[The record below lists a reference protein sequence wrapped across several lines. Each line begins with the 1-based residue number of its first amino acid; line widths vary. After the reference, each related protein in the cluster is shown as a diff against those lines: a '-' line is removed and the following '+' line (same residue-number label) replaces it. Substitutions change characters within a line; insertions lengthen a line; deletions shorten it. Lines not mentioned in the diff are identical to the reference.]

1 VARPSARTASKPTT
15 LRDASASTKTT
26 PLSPAVGKAQ
36 TGAEAL
42 IRCLEAHGVEYIFG
56 YSGGAAMPIF
66 DALVDSKI
74 KLILV
79 RHEQGA
85 THMADGYARATGKPG
100 VVLVTSGPGAT
111 NTVTGLLTALMDSA
125 PMIVLTGQ
133 TISPMLGKDAFQEAD
148 VTGITYPVVKH
159 SYLVKNANDIPRITR
174 EAFYLATTGRPGPV
188 LIDLPK
194 DITSGPCTA
203 STKDPLKIEMDLPG
217 YTVPSHPDLALVK
230 KAAALLA
237 RSKRPVLYVGHGAVI
252 SGAGKAIIELAEKL
266 QAPIVN
272 TLLGKGACPE
282 DHPLHQGM
290 LGMHGTAYANKTVT
304 DCDLIMAIGARWDDR
319 ITGKLSEFCV
329 GATKIHVD
337 IDVAEF
343 NKIVRPDVS
352 LAGDARLVIEALLPL
367 VGKLDTTAWLEQIEA
382 WRQQYPL
389 KYLKKGGLRAQHV
402 LDRLDKLGG
411 RESII
416 TTDVGQHQMWAAQF
430 CLTTKN
436 RHWISSGGAG
446 TMGFGLPSAIGAQFA
461 KPKSKVWTVCGDG
474 GFQMTMPELATAALH
489 KLPIKILIINNSYL
503 GMVRQWQELFF
514 ENRLSGVDL
523 EGNPDFVK
531 LAGAYG
537 IKAWRIKR
545 PSEVDGILKAA
556 HAWTDGPC
564 LVEAEVIKEDNVFP
578 MIPAGAP
585 LRDMIIDRPKHNA
598 TKLAR
603 PEGST

>member
-1 VARPSARTASKPTT
+1 VPSAPAARPLTSDKTSDKTSPTAP
-15 LRDASASTKTT
+15 
-26 PLSPAVGKAQ
+26 SPAKPAPVTKAQ

-42 IRCLEAHGVEYIFG
+42 IRCLEREGVEYVFG
-56 YSGGAAMPIF
+56 LSGGAAMPIF

-85 THMADGYARATGKPG
+85 THMADGYARSTGKPG

-111 NTVTGLLTALMDSA
+111 NTVTGMLTALMDSC

-159 SYLVKNANDIPRITR
+159 SYLVKNPNDIPRVTR
-174 EAFYLATTGRPGPV
+174 EAFYLATSGRPGPV

-194 DITSGPCTA
+194 DVTSAQCTA
-203 STKDPLKIEMDLPG
+203 PFVDQVTLPG
-217 YTVPSHPDLALVK
+217 YTVPGHPDKDALK
-230 KAAALLA
+230 KAATLIA
-237 RSKRPVLYVGHGAVI
+237 RSRKPVLYVGHGAVI
-252 SGAGKAIIELAEKL
+252 SGAGPAIMKLAEKL

-272 TLLGKGACPE
+272 TLLGKGACAE

-290 LGMHGTAYANKTVT
+290 LGMHGTAYANKAVT
-304 DCDLIMAIGARWDDR
+304 DCDMIMAIGARWDDR

-343 NKIVRPDVS
+343 GKIVNPDVS
-352 LAGDARLVIEALLPL
+352 IAADAKLAIEDLLPL
-367 VGKLDTTAWLEQIEA
+367 VDKLDTADWLKQIA
-382 WRQQYPL
+382 DWRKHFPL
-389 KYLKKGGLRAQHV
+389 KYQKRGGLKAQHV
-402 LDRLDKLGG
+402 LDRLDDLGG
-411 RESII
+411 RDCIL

-436 RHWISSGGAG
+436 RHWLSSGGAG
-446 TMGFGLPSAIGAQFA
+446 TMGYGFPAAIGAQFA
-461 KPKSKVWTVCGDG
+461 NPGKKVWCIVGDG

-489 KLPIKILIINNSYL
+489 KLPVKILIINNSYL

-537 IKAWRIKR
+537 IKGWRIKR
-545 PSEVDGILKAA
+545 PNEVDRVLKAA
-556 HAWTDGPC
+556 MEWNDGPC
-564 LVEAEVIKEDNVFP
+564 LVEAEVVKEDNVFP

-585 LRDMIIDRPKHNA
+585 LRDMIIERPKQ
-598 TKLAR
+598 KMSK